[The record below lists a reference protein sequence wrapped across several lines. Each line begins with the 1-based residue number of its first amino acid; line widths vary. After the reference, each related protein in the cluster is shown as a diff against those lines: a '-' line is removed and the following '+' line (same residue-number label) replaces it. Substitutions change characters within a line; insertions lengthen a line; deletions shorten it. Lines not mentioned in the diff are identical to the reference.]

1 MNKITIETIKTIE
14 DQIIKAE
21 IIDLVELNRIARNNC
36 QGLTYL
42 MNVMD
47 VETTD
52 CYMWFKD
59 DKTET
64 SYLVKLK

>member
-1 MNKITIETIKTIE
+1 MNKITIETIDGNIIE
-14 DQIIKAE
+14 AE
-21 IIDLVELNRIARNNC
+21 IIDLVKLNRITRNSC

-47 VETTD
+47 SETTN

-59 DKTET
+59 DRTGT
-64 SYLVKLK
+64 NYLVELE